1 MFCYQCEQ
9 TAGGSGCTKIGV
21 CGKDPDIQSLQDIL
35 LFGLKGIAAYAYHA
49 RELGAKDEVV
59 DGFMHEALF
68 KTVTN
73 VSFDLNDYIQEVLK
87 CGEMNLRTME
97 LLDKAHTVKFG
108 NPVPTAVDTGTKA
121 GPGILVTGH
130 DLLDLY
136 ELLKQ
141 TEGTGVNV
149 YTHSEMLPAH
159 AYPELKKFKH
169 LVGNYGGAWQEQ
181 KKEFSVF
188 GGAILAT
195 TNCVLIPPDN
205 SYLDKL
211 FTIGITGVTGAKH
224 LKNRDFKELI
234 AKAKSLVSLPETLG
248 KKILTG
254 FHHTAILGLAPS
266 LAPSLKGTGR
276 ATPVGLKGTGRAT
289 PVGLADKVVGL
300 VKAGKIKHFFL
311 IGGCDGAKPG
321 RNYYTELAE
330 RVPKDCVIFTLACG
344 KYRFNKL
351 DFGEIE
357 GIPRLIDIGQCNNAY
372 SAIQVA
378 LALSKV
384 FNCGVNDLPLT
395 LVLSWFEQKAVAI
408 LLTLLHL
415 GIKGIR
421 VGPTP
426 PAFISPNVFKVLQDN
441 FDLKLI
447 TTAEK
452 DMADILK

>member
-21 CGKDPDIQSLQDIL
+21 CGKNADIQSLQDLL
-35 LFGLKGIAAYAYHA
+35 LFGLKGMAAYAFHA
-49 RELGAKDEVV
+49 RELGAKDEEV

-73 VSFDLNDYIQEVLK
+73 VSFDINQYIELVLK
-87 CGEMNLRTME
+87 CGQMNLKTME
-97 LLDKAHTVKFG
+97 LLDRAHTERFG
-108 NPVPTAVDTGTKA
+108 NPVPTQVYTGTRK

-141 TEGTGVNV
+141 TEGTGINV

-159 AYPELKKFKH
+159 GYPELKKFKH

-181 KKEFSVF
+181 KKEFNEFS
-188 GGAILAT
+188 GALLAT
-195 TNCVLIPPDN
+195 TNCVLIPPAN
-205 SYLDKL
+205 TYLDRL
-211 FTIGITGVTGAKH
+211 FTVGITGVEGATH
-224 LKNRDFKELI
+224 LKNRDFSALI
-234 AKAKSLVSLPETLG
+234 AKAKSLPPLPEKPG
-248 KKILTG
+248 KTILTG
-254 FHHTAILGLAPS
+254 FHHTAILGI
-266 LAPSLKGTGR
+266 
-276 ATPVGLKGTGRAT
+276 
-289 PVGLADKVVGL
+289 ADKIVQA
-300 VKAGKIKHFFL
+300 VKAGKIRRFFL

-321 RNYYTELAE
+321 RNYYTEFAE
-330 RVPKDCVIFTLACG
+330 RVPKDCVILTLACG

-351 DFGEIE
+351 DFGEID

-378 LALSKV
+378 VALAKV
-384 FNCGVNDLPLT
+384 FNCSVNELPLT

-408 LLTLLHL
+408 LLSLLFL
-415 GIKGIR
+415 DIKGIR
-421 VGPTP
+421 IGPTA
-426 PAFISPNVFKVLQDN
+426 PAFISPNVLKVIQDK

-447 TTAEK
+447 TTPEK
-452 DMADILK
+452 DLADILK

>member
-9 TAGGSGCTKIGV
+9 TAGGIGCTKYGV
-21 CGKDPDIQSLQDIL
+21 CGKNEDIQSLQDLL

-49 RELGAKDEVV
+49 RELGAKDEEV

-73 VSFDLNDYIQEVLK
+73 VSFDLNQHIDIALK
-87 CGEMNLRTME
+87 CGQMNYRVME
-97 LLDKAHTVKFG
+97 LLDKAHTQRFG
-108 NPVPTAVDTGTKA
+108 NPIPTKVETGTKA

-141 TEGTGVNV
+141 TEGTGVNI

-159 AYPELKKFKH
+159 GYPELKKFKH

-181 KKEFSVF
+181 KKEFAAFS
-188 GGAILAT
+188 GAILAT
-195 TNCVLIPPDN
+195 TNCVLIPPEN
-205 SYLDKL
+205 TYLNKL
-211 FTIGITGVTGAKH
+211 FTIGVTGVPGATH
-224 LKNRDFKELI
+224 LRNRDFSQLI
-234 AKAKSLVSLPETLG
+234 EKAKSLPSLQESPAG
-248 KKILTG
+248 VVMTG
-254 FHHTAILGLAPS
+254 FHHTAILGLAG
-266 LAPSLKGTGR
+266 KIIE
-276 ATPVGLKGTGRAT
+276 
-289 PVGLADKVVGL
+289 L
-300 VKAGKIKHFFL
+300 VKAGKIKRFFL

-321 RNYYTELAE
+321 RNYYTDLALK
-330 RVPKDCVIFTLACG
+330 VPKDCVILTLACG

-378 LALSKV
+378 LALAKA
-384 FNCGVNDLPLT
+384 FNCSVNDLPLSII
-395 LVLSWFEQKAVAI
+395 LSWFEQKAVAI
-408 LLTLLHL
+408 LLTLLSL
-415 GIKGIR
+415 GIKGMR

-426 PAFISPNVFKVLQDN
+426 PAFLTPNVFKVIQNN
-441 FDLKLI
+441 FGLKLV
-447 TTAEK
+447 TTPDK
-452 DMADILK
+452 DLADILKK

>member
-21 CGKDPDIQSLQDIL
+21 CGKNEDIQSLQDLL
-35 LFGLKGIAAYAYHA
+35 LFGLKGMAAYAFHA
-49 RELGAKDEVV
+49 RELGAKDEEV
-59 DGFMHEALF
+59 DAFMHEALF

-73 VSFDLNDYIQEVLK
+73 VSFDINQYIELVLK
-87 CGEMNLRTME
+87 CGQMNLKAME
-97 LLDKAHTVKFG
+97 LLDKAHTQRFG
-108 NPVPTAVDTGTKA
+108 NPVPTQVYTGTRK

-141 TEGTGVNV
+141 TQGSGINV

-159 AYPELKKFKH
+159 GYPELKKFKH
-169 LVGNYGGAWQEQ
+169 LAGNYGGAWQEQ
-181 KKEFSVF
+181 KKEFNEFS
-188 GGAILAT
+188 GALLAT
-195 TNCVLIPPDN
+195 TNCVLIPPAN
-205 SYLDKL
+205 TYLDRL
-211 FTIGITGVTGAKH
+211 FTVGITGVEGATH
-224 LKNRDFKELI
+224 LKNRDFSALI
-234 AKAKSLVSLPETLG
+234 AKAKSLPPLPEKTG
-248 KKILTG
+248 KTILTG
-254 FHHTAILGLAPS
+254 FHHTAILGI
-266 LAPSLKGTGR
+266 
-276 ATPVGLKGTGRAT
+276 
-289 PVGLADKVVGL
+289 ADKIVQA
-300 VKAGKIKHFFL
+300 VKTGKIRRFFL

-330 RVPKDCVIFTLACG
+330 RVPKDCIILTLACG

-351 DFGEIE
+351 DFGEID

-378 LALSKV
+378 VALAGV
-384 FNCGVNDLPLT
+384 FNCSVNELPLT

-408 LLTLLHL
+408 LLTLLSL

-421 VGPTP
+421 VGPTA
-426 PAFISPNVFKVLQDN
+426 PAFISPNVLKVIQDK

-447 TTAEK
+447 TTPEK
-452 DMADILK
+452 DLADILK